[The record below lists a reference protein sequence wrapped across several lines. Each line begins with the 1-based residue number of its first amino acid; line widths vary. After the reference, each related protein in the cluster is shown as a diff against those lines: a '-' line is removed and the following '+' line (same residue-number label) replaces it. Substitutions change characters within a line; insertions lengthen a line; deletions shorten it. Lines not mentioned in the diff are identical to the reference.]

1 MRERDRRLGG
11 ASTVY
16 PTPRNREIGF
26 VSSSFSFRAVRASG
40 RGEAVRVREGQTTP
54 LSLGLP
60 GVSFVTPSR
69 AVCAQFLLTGTWVL
83 STFDLFLKARAVFL
97 LLYTWVLSDVDYE
110 YTVIA
115 AIHMGFKRFCL

>member
-1 MRERDRRLGG
+1 M
-11 ASTVY
+11 
-16 PTPRNREIGF
+16 
-26 VSSSFSFRAVRASG
+26 
-40 RGEAVRVREGQTTP
+40 RVREGQTTP

-83 STFDLFLKARAVFL
+83 STFDLFLRARAVFL